1 MSDFSPSPLQ
11 QTVPPALFR
20 EHQLSIG
27 LVIPLLREGETV
39 PDYAAQLD
47 LAEQAD
53 AAGFRAL
60 WVRDVPLNSASYPDP
75 IGHLDPWVFL
85 GGLAT
90 RTRRAMLV
98 TGAVVLPLRHPLHIA
113 KAAISVQDLSAGR
126 FVLGLGSG
134 DRPPEYAAFG
144 QDANARRELF
154 RQHWEVVSAAV
165 GLPPRVVPDREPDDG
180 TAFYMLPRQPSAVP
194 LLAVGSAG
202 QSVDWIARHAIG
214 WMTYHRDPATQRDRH
229 SMWRAA
235 CERSAQGTFRA
246 FGVAVRLELSENP
259 SEPPT
264 PLNLGYRTG
273 VQHLV
278 GILEEMRSA
287 GVHHVAFNISSSPRP
302 VPAVLDELAERVL
315 PAFHGT
321 DVR

>member
-1 MSDFSPSPLQ
+1 MSDFSTLPHQ
-11 QTVPPALFR
+11 QSAAPALFR
-20 EHQLSIG
+20 EHELSIG
-27 LVIPLLREGETV
+27 LVMPLLREGQTV

-47 LAEQAD
+47 LAQRAD

-60 WVRDVPLNSASYPDP
+60 WVRDVPLNSADYPDP

-98 TGAVVLPLRHPLHIA
+98 SGAVVLPLRHPLHIA
-113 KAAISVQDLSAGR
+113 KAAISVQELSGGR
-126 FVLGLGSG
+126 FVLCLGSG

-144 QDANARRELF
+144 QDGNARRELF

-165 GLPPRVVPDREPDDG
+165 GLPSRVVPDREPDDG
-180 TAFYMLPRQPSAVP
+180 TVFYLLPRQQRAVP
-194 LLAVGSAG
+194 LLAVGSGG

-235 CERSAQGTFRA
+235 CERSAPGSFRA

-259 SEPPT
+259 SAPPT
-264 PLNLGYRTG
+264 ALSLGYRTG
-273 VQHLV
+273 AQHLV
-278 GILEEMRSA
+278 AILEEMRAA
-287 GVHHVAFNISSSPRP
+287 GVHHVALNITNSQRP
-302 VPAVLDELAERVL
+302 VDEVLDELAQAVL
-315 PAFHGT
+315 PVFHHGENA
-321 DVR
+321 

>member
-1 MSDFSPSPLQ
+1 MSDFSTSPLQ
-11 QTVPPALFR
+11 QSAAPALFR
-20 EHQLSIG
+20 EHELSIG
-27 LVIPLLREGETV
+27 LVMPLLREGQAV

-47 LAEQAD
+47 LAQRAD

-60 WVRDVPLNSASYPDP
+60 WVRDVPLNSADYPDP

-98 TGAVVLPLRHPLHIA
+98 SGAVVLPLRHPLHIA
-113 KAAISVQDLSAGR
+113 KAAISVQELSGGR

-144 QDANARRELF
+144 QDGNARRELF
-154 RQHWEVVSAAV
+154 RQHWAVVGAAV
-165 GLPPRVVPDREPDDG
+165 GLPSRVVPDREADDG
-180 TAFYMLPRQPSAVP
+180 TAFYLLPRQQRAVP
-194 LLAVGSAG
+194 LLAVGSGG

-235 CERSAQGTFRA
+235 CERSAPGRFRA
-246 FGVAVRLELSENP
+246 FGVAVRLELSENAL
-259 SEPPT
+259 EPPT
-264 PLNLGYRTG
+264 ALNLGYRTG
-273 VQHLV
+273 AQPLV
-278 GILEEMRSA
+278 AILEEMRAA
-287 GVHHVAFNISSSPRP
+287 GVHHVALNITNSQRP
-302 VPAVLDELAERVL
+302 VEEVLDELAQAVL
-315 PAFHGT
+315 PVFHGAE
-321 DVR
+321 DR

>member
-1 MSDFSPSPLQ
+1 MSGFSTSGAQQHAPLE
-11 QTVPPALFR
+11 LFR
-20 EHQLSIG
+20 EHELSIG
-27 LVIPLLREGETV
+27 LVMPLLREGQTV

-47 LAEQAD
+47 LAQRGD

-60 WVRDVPLNSASYPDP
+60 WVRDVPLNSADYPDP

-98 TGAVVLPLRHPLHIA
+98 SGAVVLPLRHPLHIA
-113 KAAISVQDLSAGR
+113 KAAISVQELSGGR
-126 FVLGLGSG
+126 FILGLGSG

-144 QDANARRELF
+144 QDGNARRESF

-165 GLPPRVVPDREPDDG
+165 GLPSRVVPDREPDDG
-180 TAFYMLPRQPSAVP
+180 TVFYMLPHQQRAVP
-194 LLAVGSAG
+194 LLAVGSGG

-235 CERSAQGTFRA
+235 CERSAPGSFRA

-259 SEPPT
+259 SEQPT
-264 PLNLGYRTG
+264 ALNLGYRTG
-273 VQHLV
+273 AQPLV
-278 GILEEMRSA
+278 AILEEMRAA
-287 GVHHVAFNISSSPRP
+287 GVHHVALNITNSQRP
-302 VPAVLDELAERVL
+302 IEEVVDELAQAVL
-315 PAFHGT
+315 PVFHRAE
-321 DVR
+321 DR

>member
-1 MSDFSPSPLQ
+1 MSGFSTSGAQQHAPLE
-11 QTVPPALFR
+11 LFR
-20 EHQLSIG
+20 EHELSIG
-27 LVIPLLREGETV
+27 LVMPLLREGQTV

-47 LAEQAD
+47 LAQRAD

-60 WVRDVPLNSASYPDP
+60 WVRDVPLNSADYPDP

-98 TGAVVLPLRHPLHIA
+98 SGAVVLPLRHPLHIA
-113 KAAISVQDLSAGR
+113 KAAISVQELSGGR

-144 QDANARRELF
+144 QDGNARRELF
-154 RQHWEVVSAAV
+154 RQHWEVVGAAV
-165 GLPPRVVPDREPDDG
+165 GLPSHVVPDREADDG
-180 TAFYMLPRQPSAVP
+180 TAFYLLPRQQRAVP

-235 CERSAQGTFRA
+235 CERTAPGRFRA
-246 FGVAVRLELSENP
+246 FGVAVRLELSENAL
-259 SEPPT
+259 EPPT
-264 PLNLGYRTG
+264 ALNLGYRTG
-273 VQHLV
+273 AQPLV
-278 GILEEMRSA
+278 AILEEMRAA
-287 GVHHVAFNISSSPRP
+287 GVHHVALNITNSQRP
-302 VPAVLDELAERVL
+302 VAEVIDELAQAVL
-315 PAFHGT
+315 PVFHRGE
-321 DVR
+321 DR

>member
-1 MSDFSPSPLQ
+1 MSDFSTARHQ
-11 QTVPPALFR
+11 RNAAPALFR
-20 EHQLSIG
+20 EHELSIG
-27 LVIPLLREGETV
+27 LVMPLLREGQTV

-47 LAEQAD
+47 LAQRAD

-60 WVRDVPLNSASYPDP
+60 WVRDVPLNSAGYPDP
-75 IGHLDPWVFL
+75 VGHLDPWVFL
-85 GGLAT
+85 GALAT
-90 RTRRAMLV
+90 RTRHAMLV

-113 KAAISVQDLSAGR
+113 KAAISVQELSGGR

-144 QDANARRELF
+144 QDGDARRELF
-154 RQHWEVVSAAV
+154 RRHWEVVGAAV
-165 GLPPRVVPDREPDDG
+165 GLPSRVVPDREPEDG
-180 TAFYMLPRQPSAVP
+180 TAFYLLPRQQYAVP

-235 CERSAQGTFRA
+235 CERSAPGSFRA
-246 FGVAVRLELSENP
+246 FGVAVRLELSEDP

-264 PLNLGYRTG
+264 ALNLGYRTG
-273 VQHLV
+273 AQPLV
-278 GILEEMRSA
+278 AILEEMRDA
-287 GVHHVAFNISSSPRP
+287 GVHHVALNIANSQRP
-302 VPAVLDELAERVL
+302 VDEVIDELAQAIL
-315 PAFHGT
+315 PVFHKAE
-321 DVR
+321 DR